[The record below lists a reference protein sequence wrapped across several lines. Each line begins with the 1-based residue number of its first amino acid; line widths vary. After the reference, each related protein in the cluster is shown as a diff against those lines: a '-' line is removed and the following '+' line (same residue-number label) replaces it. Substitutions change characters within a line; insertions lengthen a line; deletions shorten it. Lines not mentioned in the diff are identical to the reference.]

1 MKLDSV
7 LTQILWNRVI
17 SVADEAATGL
27 IRTSY
32 SSVVRDFND
41 FACGLF
47 DVKGNLL
54 AHSTKTTTAFIGVM
68 PYVMRDFLQHFSADA
83 LEPGDALITND
94 PWQGTG
100 HAYDLCIASPIFHRD
115 RIVAYAIC
123 IVHHLDVGGRFGTT
137 ESKDMYEEGLR
148 LPMLKLY
155 RGGVFDKS
163 IQHIIREN
171 VRAPDKMFGDIRA
184 QIVANNV
191 CGKGL
196 IGMLEDYGLDAG
208 SLHDLSQEISARSER
223 SLRAK
228 IAEVPDGTYE
238 NEVTLPT
245 IGSVSGIGIKVA
257 LTVAGDSIVIDYAG
271 SSGEVSV
278 AVNTTFNMTRSY
290 SMYPIKLALDP
301 SVPNNE
307 GSFRPV
313 TVRAPEGSLL
323 NCKPPAPTWGR
334 TMVCHNLPEI
344 VFGALAKALPGR
356 IMAGSGST
364 PLVFTYIRAKRK
376 NGRTHVGI
384 ASSMGGLGANARTDG
399 PSCRGFPYNVGN
411 IAIETTE
418 NDLPIIYLKKELM
431 PNSGGPGRN
440 RGGLGQE
447 FEFVVADGDLG
458 PDGPML
464 VGIRGS
470 GRKPESPYPVFG
482 RLGGGVGRGEHLA
495 LNGVEIPNGPQ
506 QALGPGDRLSM
517 ALPGGGGFGNPFER
531 EPERV
536 AHDVALGYVTPQGA
550 LDDYGVSVDASGK
563 VDMIETGRKRGV
575 NKGP

>member
-1 MKLDSV
+1 MKKLDSV
-7 LTQILWNRVI
+7 LTQILWNRVL

-32 SSVVRDFND
+32 SSVVRDFHD

-47 DVKGNLL
+47 DIEGNLL

-68 PYVMRDFLQHFSADA
+68 PYVMRNFLEHFPLKD
-83 LEPGDALITND
+83 LRDGDALLTND

-100 HAYDLCIASPIFHRD
+100 HAYDLCVASPIFHKKKL
-115 RIVAYAIC
+115 VAFSIC
-123 IVHHLDVGGRFGTT
+123 IVHHLDVGGRMATT

-148 LPMLKLY
+148 LPMVKLY
-155 RGGVFDKS
+155 RAGKFDES
-163 IQHIIREN
+163 IRQVISAN
-171 VRAPDKMFGDIRA
+171 VRAPDKMFGDLRA

-191 CGKGL
+191 CGRGL
-196 IGMLEDYGLDAG
+196 VSMLEDYKLDAK
-208 SLHDLSQEISARSER
+208 SLLALSKEISSRSEK

-238 NEVTLPT
+238 NDVTLPT
-245 IGSVSGIGIKVA
+245 IGNVAGIRIKVA
-257 LTVAGDSIVIDYAG
+257 VIVKGDSIVIDYAG
-271 SSGEVSV
+271 SSGEVAA

-313 TVRAPEGSLL
+313 TVKAPEGSLL

-356 IMAGSGST
+356 IMAGSGAT
-364 PLVFTYIRAKRK
+364 PLVFTYFRAKRK
-376 NGRTHVGI
+376 DGKTYVGI
-384 ASSMGGLGANARTDG
+384 TSSMGGLGANMRTDG
-399 PSCRGFPYNVGN
+399 PTARGFPYNVGN
-411 IAIETTE
+411 IPIETAE
-418 NDLPIIYLKKELM
+418 NDLPIIYLKKELA
-431 PNSGGPGRN
+431 PDSGGPGRN

-447 FEFVVADGDLG
+447 FEFIVADGELG
-458 PDGPML
+458 PDGPMV

-470 GRKPESPYPVFG
+470 GRKPDSPYPVFG
-482 RLGGGVGRGEHLA
+482 RLGGGYGRGEHLM
-495 LNGVEIPNGPQ
+495 LNGVEIPHGPQ
-506 QALGPGDRLSM
+506 QSLGPGDRLSM
-517 ALPGGGGFGNPFER
+517 ALPGGGGFGLAKER

-536 AHDVALGYVTPQGA
+536 ARDVRLGYVSVKAA
-550 LDDYGVSVDASGK
+550 LDDYGVVVDELGVVDAAATAKTRAVS
-563 VDMIETGRKRGV
+563 R
-575 NKGP
+575 